1 MHTAMLSRS
10 LQLMVAASSIVNLA
24 MAASPVEIL
33 AQGCKVDV
41 QVFDNLLNTSN
52 YAEFD
57 IAQLA
62 ETFQQPVEVVTSWSL
77 ETRQYILAELKQE
90 MISAVAHMGYDVESV
105 EPEADSG
112 AHLDKRVDEREQ
124 YRSHERQLLSIHNA
138 RVRSAQSGCFKH
150 VACGSCVIA
159 AGFAGA
165 AGISACVAVAVEAEA
180 LTVAPTVGS
189 STAPIWL
196 ALTECVSKVASVAS
210 AAFGTCHTL
219 L

>member
-62 ETFQQPVEVVTSWSL
+62 EALEQPVETVTSWSL
-77 ETRQYILAELKQE
+77 DTRQYILAELKRE
-90 MISAVAHMGYDVESV
+90 ITSTVASMGYDVGSV

-112 AHLDKRVDEREQ
+112 AHLDKRVDERES
-124 YRSHERQLLSIHNA
+124 YKSHERKLLSLHNA
-138 RVRSAQSGCFKH
+138 RVRSADSSCFKH
-150 VACGSCVIA
+150 VACGSCVVA
-159 AGFAGA
+159 AGLAGT
-165 AGISACVAVAVEAEA
+165 AGILGCVGVAVDAEI
-180 LTVAPTVGS
+180 LTAAPTFGL
-189 STAPIWL
+189 STAPIWI
-196 ALTECVSKVASVAS
+196 ALGECVAKVSSIAA